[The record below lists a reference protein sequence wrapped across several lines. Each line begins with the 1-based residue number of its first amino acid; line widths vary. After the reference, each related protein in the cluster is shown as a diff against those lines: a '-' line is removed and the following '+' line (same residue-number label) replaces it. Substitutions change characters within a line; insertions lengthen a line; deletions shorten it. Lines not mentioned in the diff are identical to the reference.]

1 MPPFMAKKC
10 LLLLTSICLFVH
22 AILTFISRI
31 KMVSVS
37 LGQQQMQRQQSD
49 HMRRFVEDG
58 FAEEAA
64 EAGGGGDDER
74 SSWFPGVRSLAPSN
88 PKKKASQKSMFFS
101 YETSPMF
108 RQSMEEERQQVR
120 QGGSSRVEEGT
131 AQHDEEQLD
140 KAQVEAKQ
148 IVDSQYMTFSEK
160 FAALANLRASNL
172 LSESRF
178 SAAKAA
184 VLSSGKPLGGGGGGG
199 GGSSSSSSSSNSSSS
214 SSSSGSGGGGKL
226 QGRVMAQ
233 KQQTEERASLVD
245 LPDDRRR
252 AVGILVS
259 FAIGEA
265 CSVFSCCLCS
275 R

>member
-1 MPPFMAKKC
+1 
-10 LLLLTSICLFVH
+10 
-22 AILTFISRI
+22 
-31 KMVSVS
+31 
-37 LGQQQMQRQQSD
+37 
-49 HMRRFVEDG
+49 
-58 FAEEAA
+58 
-64 EAGGGGDDER
+64 
-74 SSWFPGVRSLAPSN
+74 
-88 PKKKASQKSMFFS
+88 
-101 YETSPMF
+101 MF
-108 RQSMEEERQQVR
+108 RQSMEEEMQQAR
-120 QGGSSRVEEGT
+120 QGGSSRAEEGT
-131 AQHDEEQLD
+131 AQHEEEQLD

-184 VLSSGKPLGGGGGGG
+184 VLSSGKPLGGGGGSGG
-199 GGSSSSSSSSNSSSS
+199 GGSGGSSSSSSSSG
-214 SSSSGSGGGGKL
+214 GSGGKL

>member
-1 MPPFMAKKC
+1 MAKKC

-37 LGQQQMQRQQSD
+37 RGQQQMQRQQSD

-74 SSWFPGVRSLAPSN
+74 SSWFPGIRSLAPSN

-108 RQSMEEERQQVR
+108 RQSMEEEMQQAR

-148 IVDSQYMTFSEK
+148 IVDSPYMTFSEK

-184 VLSSGKPLGGGGGGG
+184 VLSSGKPLGGGGGS
-199 GGSSSSSSSSNSSSS
+199 GGSSSSSSSSSSSD
-214 SSSSGSGGGGKL
+214 GGGGKL

>member
-1 MPPFMAKKC
+1 MAKKC

-37 LGQQQMQRQQSD
+37 RGQQQMQRQQSD

-64 EAGGGGDDER
+64 EAGGGGGGKR

-108 RQSMEEERQQVR
+108 RQSMEEEMQQAR

-148 IVDSQYMTFSEK
+148 IVDSPYMTFSEK

-184 VLSSGKPLGGGGGGG
+184 VLSS
-199 GGSSSSSSSSNSSSS
+199 SNSSSS
-214 SSSSGSGGGGKL
+214 SSSSSSGGGGGKL

>member
-1 MPPFMAKKC
+1 M
-10 LLLLTSICLFVH
+10 
-22 AILTFISRI
+22 
-31 KMVSVS
+31 
-37 LGQQQMQRQQSD
+37 QQ
-49 HMRRFVEDG
+49 
-58 FAEEAA
+58 A
-64 EAGGGGDDER
+64 
-74 SSWFPGVRSLAPSN
+74 
-88 PKKKASQKSMFFS
+88 
-101 YETSPMF
+101 
-108 RQSMEEERQQVR
+108 R
-120 QGGSSRVEEGT
+120 QGGSSRAEEGT

-172 LSESRF
+172 LSEARF

-184 VLSSGKPLGGGGGGG
+184 VLSSGKPLGGGGGSGG
-199 GGSSSSSSSSNSSSS
+199 GGSDGSSSSSSSSNSSSS
-214 SSSSGSGGGGKL
+214 SSSSDGGGGKL

-259 FAIGEA
+259 VARGEA
-265 CSVFSCCLCS
+265 CSVFNCCLCS